1 MSEDTYKTTNLGGV
15 PSKSWGSDLIDEYV
29 LQPSWWWWGSRAS
42 QARAGHSPQVNLKQ
56 SFGVEVSC
64 CHWMS
69 MQRDLGCRCR
79 WWPKA
84 CHVHTERASGDR
96 LPGQK
101 PCRQSQGNTV
111 DRRSR
116 VPVSMLKETMKD
128 GHQSEPV
135 FWDCWGTMAG
145 AEHHQI
151 PSHPCCWLITQ
162 QQEPATEASLLL
174 HYPSSTLYCKGLT
187 YGHFKGEILKGIPAF
202 IVQQVLEG
210 EVEAEMQ

>member
-135 FWDCWGTMAG
+135 FLRLLRDHGWSRAPPNPFTSMLLANHAATGTCNRSLFA
-145 AEHHQI
+145 
-151 PSHPCCWLITQ
+151 
-162 QQEPATEASLLL
+162 PALSLQYPLL
-174 HYPSSTLYCKGLT
+174 
-187 YGHFKGEILKGIPAF
+187 
-202 IVQQVLEG
+202 
-210 EVEAEMQ
+210 